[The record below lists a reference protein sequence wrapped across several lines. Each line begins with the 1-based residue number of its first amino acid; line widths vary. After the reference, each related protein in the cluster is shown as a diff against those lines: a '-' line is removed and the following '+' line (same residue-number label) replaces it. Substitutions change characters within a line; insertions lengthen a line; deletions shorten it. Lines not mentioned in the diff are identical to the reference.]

1 MADTETAQTE
11 EQSQDKQA
19 ADETASEKDGS
30 STARKQKQFFKEEL
44 KRLEISLKEEQSKI
58 EEPPHKEHVPFLFNN
73 LDPYFNT
80 APAKFL
86 IKLDEE
92 EEADPEKPM
101 SSKRDISIPGYV
113 SRKTALDICDPW
125 VDHNMDVNPE
135 DLHDSSMKIVSPRD
149 GPAKKDQDRPPK
161 EGSTRLPKFPA
172 VHMSKKGIKNELNYA
187 DVPGLREQLK
197 EKLGAGNAEQKS
209 EDYTRTKQDFFRM
222 ELDKMDEIH
231 PINRDNMKAT
241 YFAYLQNT
249 PGSKKA
255 IHECLK

>member
-1 MADTETAQTE
+1 MADG
-11 EQSQDKQA
+11 EQSQH
-19 ADETASEKDGS
+19 ADEKQEDGS
-30 STARKQKQFFKEEL
+30 ATVRKQKEFFKEEL
-44 KRLEISLKEEQSKI
+44 KRLENSLKEEQSKI
-58 EEPPHKEHVPFLFNN
+58 EEPEHKEHVPYLFNN

-86 IKLDEE
+86 IKLDEAE
-92 EEADPEKPM
+92 ETEKLV
-101 SSKRDISIPGYV
+101 SSKRDISNPGYV

-125 VDHNMDVNPE
+125 VDHRMDVNLDPVTE
-135 DLHDSSMKIVSPRD
+135 SNMKAVSPRD
-149 GPAKKDQDRPPK
+149 GPSKKEKERPPK

-172 VHMSKKGIKNELNYA
+172 VSMSKKGIKQELNYA
-187 DVPGLREQLK
+187 DVPTLRGQLREK
-197 EKLGAGNAEQKS
+197 MGVGNKDQQN

-231 PINRDNMKAT
+231 PINRNNMRAT

-255 IHECLK
+255 IYECMKSS